1 MNFQVSVSYNKDFR
15 ENNATGSK
23 EMKTS
28 QGPMRF
34 EHINLSL
41 VFLSTAVDK
50 QIHTRSY
57 SNF

>member
-1 MNFQVSVSYNKDFR
+1 MNFQVSGSYNKDFK

-28 QGPMRF
+28 QGPVRY

-41 VFLSTAVDK
+41 VFLSTAIDK
-50 QIHTRSY
+50 QIHNRSY